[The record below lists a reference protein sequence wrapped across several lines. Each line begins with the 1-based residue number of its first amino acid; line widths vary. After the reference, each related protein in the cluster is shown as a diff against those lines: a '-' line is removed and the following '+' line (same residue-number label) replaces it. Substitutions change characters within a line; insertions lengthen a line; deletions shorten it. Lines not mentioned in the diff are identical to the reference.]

1 MAEGPNEGIGQVGH
15 ESRKREAT
23 ANPVSIGLLVGAQ
36 MVFQGPISRRCGD
49 NSSVYDQ
56 FDGSGA
62 RPSCSDG
69 PQPSLHRPMLIHGL
83 LEATHRVGELVNAR
97 TKLLI
102 CKRDLKPTAA
112 AGQIGMVA

>member
-1 MAEGPNEGIGQVGH
+1 
-15 ESRKREAT
+15 
-23 ANPVSIGLLVGAQ
+23 
-36 MVFQGPISRRCGD
+36 
-49 NSSVYDQ
+49 
-56 FDGSGA
+56 
-62 RPSCSDG
+62 
-69 PQPSLHRPMLIHGL
+69 MLIHGL